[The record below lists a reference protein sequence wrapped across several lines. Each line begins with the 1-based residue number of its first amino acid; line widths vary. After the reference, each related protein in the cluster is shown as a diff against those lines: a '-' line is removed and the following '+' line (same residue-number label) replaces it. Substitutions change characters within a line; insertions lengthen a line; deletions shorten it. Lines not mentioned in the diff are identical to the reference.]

1 MSFMRETVYE
11 RLIWW
16 RDLCGCIER
25 FLCLIGSGCIKQPL
39 NEKHI
44 EKVIADSINS
54 TGNDGIHL
62 IIAMEELSE
71 LQKEISK
78 ELRGKGDKVNVLEE
92 LADVQIVIYYVK
104 KILGISNEDIEKAI
118 SVKID
123 RLASIVYKE

>member
-1 MSFMRETVYE
+1 MNRQIFVDKLKDAVPMSEE
-11 RLIWW
+11 
-16 RDLCGCIER
+16 
-25 FLCLIGSGCIKQPL
+25 
-39 NEKHI
+39 HI
-44 EKVIADSINS
+44 NKVIADSINS
-54 TGNDGIHL
+54 TGNNGIHL

-104 KILGISNEDIEKAI
+104 KILGITDEDIQKAV

-123 RLASIVYKE
+123 RLASIVYKEN

>member
-1 MSFMRETVYE
+1 
-11 RLIWW
+11 
-16 RDLCGCIER
+16 
-25 FLCLIGSGCIKQPL
+25 
-39 NEKHI
+39 
-44 EKVIADSINS
+44 
-54 TGNDGIHL
+54 
-62 IIAMEELSE
+62 MEELSE

>member
-1 MSFMRETVYE
+1 MRETVYE

-25 FLCLIGSGCIKQPL
+25 FLCLI
-39 NEKHI
+39 
-44 EKVIADSINS
+44 
-54 TGNDGIHL
+54 

>member
-1 MSFMRETVYE
+1 MNRQIFAEKMNNAVPMEEE
-11 RLIWW
+11 RI
-16 RDLCGCIER
+16 
-25 FLCLIGSGCIKQPL
+25 
-39 NEKHI
+39 N
-44 EKVIADSINS
+44 KVIADSINS

-62 IIAMEELSE
+62 IIAMEELAE

-104 KILGISNEDIEKAI
+104 KILGIADEDIQKAV

-123 RLASIVYKE
+123 RLSSIVYKEN

>member
-1 MSFMRETVYE
+1 MNRQLFVDKLKNAVPMDEE
-11 RLIWW
+11 
-16 RDLCGCIER
+16 
-25 FLCLIGSGCIKQPL
+25 
-39 NEKHI
+39 HI

>member
-1 MSFMRETVYE
+1 MNRQIFIDKLKDALPMSDE
-11 RLIWW
+11 
-16 RDLCGCIER
+16 
-25 FLCLIGSGCIKQPL
+25 
-39 NEKHI
+39 HI
-44 EKVIADSINS
+44 CKVIADSINS

-62 IIAMEELSE
+62 IIAMEELAE

-104 KILGISNEDIEKAI
+104 KILGISDVDIQKAV

-123 RLASIVYKE
+123 RLSSIVYKES

>member
-1 MSFMRETVYE
+1 MNRQIFA
-11 RLIWW
+11 
-16 RDLCGCIER
+16 
-25 FLCLIGSGCIKQPL
+25 
-39 NEKHI
+39 EKMNNAVPMEEEHI
-44 EKVIADSINS
+44 NKVIADSINS

-62 IIAMEELSE
+62 IIAMEELAE

-104 KILGISNEDIEKAI
+104 KILRISDEDIQKAV

-123 RLASIVYKE
+123 RLASIVYKEK

>member
-1 MSFMRETVYE
+1 MNRQLFVDKLKDAIPMNDE
-11 RLIWW
+11 
-16 RDLCGCIER
+16 
-25 FLCLIGSGCIKQPL
+25 
-39 NEKHI
+39 HI
-44 EKVIADSINS
+44 RKVISDSINS

-104 KILGISNEDIEKAI
+104 KILGISDEDIQKAV

-123 RLASIVYKE
+123 CLASIVYKEN

>member
-1 MSFMRETVYE
+1 MNRQLFVDKLENAIPM
-11 RLIWW
+11 
-16 RDLCGCIER
+16 D
-25 FLCLIGSGCIKQPL
+25 
-39 NEKHI
+39 EKYI
-44 EKVIADSINS
+44 EKIIADSINS

-123 RLASIVYKE
+123 RLASIIYKEN

>member
-1 MSFMRETVYE
+1 MNRQLFVDKLKNAVPMDEE
-11 RLIWW
+11 
-16 RDLCGCIER
+16 
-25 FLCLIGSGCIKQPL
+25 
-39 NEKHI
+39 HI

-123 RLASIVYKE
+123 RLASIVYKEN

>member
-1 MSFMRETVYE
+1 M
-11 RLIWW
+11 
-16 RDLCGCIER
+16 D
-25 FLCLIGSGCIKQPL
+25 
-39 NEKHI
+39 EKHI

-123 RLASIVYKE
+123 RLASIVYKEK

>member
-1 MSFMRETVYE
+1 MNRQLFVDKLENAIPM
-11 RLIWW
+11 
-16 RDLCGCIER
+16 D
-25 FLCLIGSGCIKQPL
+25 
-39 NEKHI
+39 EKHI
-44 EKVIADSINS
+44 EKIIADSINS

-123 RLASIVYKE
+123 RLASIIYKEN

>member
-1 MSFMRETVYE
+1 M
-11 RLIWW
+11 
-16 RDLCGCIER
+16 
-25 FLCLIGSGCIKQPL
+25 

>member
-1 MSFMRETVYE
+1 MNRQLFVDKLENAIPM
-11 RLIWW
+11 
-16 RDLCGCIER
+16 D
-25 FLCLIGSGCIKQPL
+25 
-39 NEKHI
+39 EKHI

-78 ELRGKGDKVNVLEE
+78 ELRGKGDKINVLEE
-92 LADVQIVIYYVK
+92 LADVQYVK
-104 KILGISNEDIEKAI
+104 KILGISDEDIEKAI

-123 RLASIVYKE
+123 RLSSIVYKEK